1 MFLKASFR
9 QPDQKLI
16 KRKAPGDENV
26 DPASR
31 GNDGID
37 ELSIIKDAEELTP
50 LKSYQEQLEGAIRSV
65 FDGESHLFTDNEW
78 TLLFTFLT
86 LEGIL

>member
-1 MFLKASFR
+1 MT
-9 QPDQKLI
+9 

-31 GNDGID
+31 ESDVID
-37 ELSIIKDAEELTP
+37 ELSINEDTEELTP

-65 FDGESHLFTDNEW
+65 FDGESHLFTDDEW

-86 LEGIL
+86 LEGILKRYYLLFT